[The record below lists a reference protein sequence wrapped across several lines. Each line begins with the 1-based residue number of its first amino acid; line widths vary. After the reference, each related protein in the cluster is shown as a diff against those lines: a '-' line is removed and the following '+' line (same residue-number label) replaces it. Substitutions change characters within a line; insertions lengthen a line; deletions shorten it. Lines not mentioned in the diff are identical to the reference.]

1 MFNRLSMNKQE
12 RNEAQWAKWTDQ
24 VLTQL
29 PAHSAP
35 ATLAPRIRAAVAR
48 LQVLPWHRRPW
59 LQWPITF
66 KCLSLAVVGATSTA
80 VSYWVLP
87 HAPVVPSASA
97 VVPGYEPA
105 VTIVGAFSTLS
116 HGLFQALA
124 HSGTGTMAVVLGT
137 IGVFWCMSL
146 GLGTACWRLSIR
158 EN

>member
-1 MFNRLSMNKQE
+1 MNEQE

-29 PAHSAP
+29 PAQSAP
-35 ATLAPRIRAAVAR
+35 ATLVPRIRAAIAR
-48 LQVLPWHRRPW
+48 VQALPWYRCPW
-59 LQWPITF
+59 LEWPVTF

-80 VSYWVLP
+80 ISNWVLP

-97 VVPGYEPA
+97 VVPGYQPA
-105 VTIVGAFSTLS
+105 ATVVGAFSTLS

-124 HSGTGTMAVVLGT
+124 HSGTATMVLVFGT
-137 IGVFWCMSL
+137 IGLFWCLSL
-146 GLGTACWRLSIR
+146 GLGTACWHLSTR